1 MNETIEKKLQP
12 TRNEY
17 HEELAFMIA
26 LQHYGKDCGHFTHN
40 FAAAL
45 QMRYRAELFQIVDNC
60 MAGAAIDASM
70 SLNRFVVE
78 VREEV
83 AKHSEALASIASM
96 HKGNSMLLARHYL
109 QTRTKFAA
117 DMLQRL
123 EKGAA
128 DFYLS
133 RIFKE

>member
-1 MNETIEKKLQP
+1 MDEKLQP

-26 LQHYGKDCGHFTHN
+26 LQHYGKDCGHLTHN
-40 FAAAL
+40 LAAAL
-45 QMRYRAELFQIVDNC
+45 QTRYRTELFQLVDNC
-60 MAGAAIDASM
+60 MSGAAIDASM

-96 HKGNSMLLARHYL
+96 HKGNSMLLARHYV

-123 EKGAA
+123 EKCAA

>member
-1 MNETIEKKLQP
+1 MDEKLQP

-17 HEELAFMIA
+17 HDELAFMIA
-26 LQHYGKDCGHFTHN
+26 LQHYGKDCGHLTHN

-45 QMRYRAELFQIVDNC
+45 QARYRTELFHMVDNC
-60 MAGAAIDASM
+60 MSGAAIDASM

-78 VREEV
+78 LREEL
-83 AKHSEALASIASM
+83 AKHSGALANIASM
-96 HKGNSMLLARHYL
+96 HKGSSMLLARHYV
-109 QTRTKFAA
+109 QTRTQYAA
-117 DMLQRL
+117 DMMQRL
-123 EKGAA
+123 EKCAA